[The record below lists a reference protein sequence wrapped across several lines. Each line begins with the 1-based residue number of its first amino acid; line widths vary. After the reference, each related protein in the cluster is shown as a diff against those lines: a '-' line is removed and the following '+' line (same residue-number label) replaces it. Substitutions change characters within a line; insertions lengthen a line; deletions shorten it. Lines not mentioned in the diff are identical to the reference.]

1 MLKKTQAVANGKIPT
16 SNQRLGLETDL
27 GTKVKVKFDPTFRLD
42 KINSSDQYLL
52 TRRMILNGEIEEGSI
67 RQAMEEISLLLYIDP
82 IKDITLL
89 INSEGGEVYEALA
102 FIDFIT
108 SLPCDISTIVT
119 GKAMSAAFSIAISGT
134 KGKRY
139 ITPNA
144 TLMEHQISAAAIG
157 KLSELEVEALEC
169 KRLEKL
175 IEQLIKDRTKCPAS
189 MIRKFRIKNCYFTPE
204 EAVKYGIVDK
214 IITRIL

>member
-1 MLKKTQAVANGKIPT
+1 MLSQKPILVN
-16 SNQRLGLETDL
+16 
-27 GTKVKVKFDPTFRLD
+27 GTKIIMNQKLNLNPDLRLD
-42 KINSSDQYLL
+42 KLGSSDQYLL
-52 TRRMILNGEIEEGSI
+52 TRKVILNGEINEDNI
-67 RQAMEEISLLLYIDP
+67 RQIMEEIFVLLYLDSK
-82 IKDITLL
+82 KDIVLI

-102 FIDFIT
+102 LIDFINF
-108 SLPCDISTIVT
+108 LPCDVSTIVT
-119 GKAMSAAFSIAISGT
+119 GKAMSVAFSITIAGT

-157 KLSELEVEALEC
+157 KLSEIETEAEEC

-175 IEQLIKDRTKCPAS
+175 IEQLIKDKTKCPSS
-189 MIRKFRIKNCYFTPE
+189 MIKKFRIKNCYFTPE

-214 IITRIL
+214 IIKTIP